1 MQTKASYNTYFFFT
15 FLIGLTILAFFL
27 MQPFLIPFILALIL
41 VHLFS
46 PVYQFFL
53 KKTKRQW
60 LSSLL
65 VCFLIALIII
75 IPVLITL
82 VLVAGEVQSVINNL
96 AGNPEALSKL
106 VSGARNLSTL
116 PVLKSLDLGRI
127 FNQDSI
133 ISAAK
138 SFSQGFL
145 MILQG
150 TYAGI
155 LHFILVLFIMFLSM
169 FYMFIDGKKLVAR
182 MVRLLPLQEKYDQL
196 LIKDVNSIARATIKG
211 TVLMAILQGIIISLI
226 FWATG
231 VPTPIF
237 FGILLAVASVIPAI
251 GSALVWLPVG
261 IGMILFSH
269 PTEGILIFLSG
280 IFIVGTLDNFVRPRL
295 VGKDTQLHPL
305 LILFS
310 TLGGIAL
317 FGLSGFIIGPI
328 IISLL
333 VALWDIYVLEYKLRA
348 Q

>member
-1 MQTKASYNTYFFFT
+1 
-15 FLIGLTILAFFL
+15 
-27 MQPFLIPFILALIL
+27 
-41 VHLFS
+41 
-46 PVYQFFL
+46 
-53 KKTKRQW
+53 
-60 LSSLL
+60 
-65 VCFLIALIII
+65 
-75 IPVLITL
+75 
-82 VLVAGEVQSVINNL
+82 
-96 AGNPEALSKL
+96 
-106 VSGARNLSTL
+106 
-116 PVLKSLDLGRI
+116 
-127 FNQDSI
+127 
-133 ISAAK
+133 
-138 SFSQGFL
+138 L